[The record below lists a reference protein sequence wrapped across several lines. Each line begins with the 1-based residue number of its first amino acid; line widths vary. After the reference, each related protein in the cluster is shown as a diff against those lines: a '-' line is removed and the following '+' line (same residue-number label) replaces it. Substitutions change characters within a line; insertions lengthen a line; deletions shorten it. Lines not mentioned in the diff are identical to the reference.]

1 MARITL
7 VLRKINDEWVWFEKD
22 KAPPPDASNAPHV
35 IRDSLGGLSGL
46 RNHADGKIY
55 DSKRAYEKA
64 VARAG
69 CVIVGN
75 EQQTRR
81 ETPMPSPGPDIKAA
95 IEQLRSRS

>member
-22 KAPPPDASNAPHV
+22 KAPPMTADNAPHV
-35 IRDSLGGLSGL
+35 IRDHLGGIEGL

-64 VARAG
+64 VTRAG

-75 EQQTRR
+75 EKMETRER
-81 ETPMPSPGPDIKAA
+81 PMPAAGPDIKAA
-95 IEQLRSRS
+95 IEQLRSRR